1 MAERHYQDRIQIVWI
16 YPESVYGNIVKE
28 GLYASLVRY
37 QKDGI
42 DHQVYLEN
50 DDFIVMD
57 ELGFEHIEEEEDGT
71 DTVL

>member
-1 MAERHYQDRIQIVWI
+1 MVDRHYQDRVQIIWI
-16 YPESVYGNIVKE
+16 ISESVYGNIVQE

-42 DHQVYLEN
+42 DYKVYLEN

-57 ELGFEHIEEEEDGT
+57 ELGFDHIEEDDEPT
-71 DTVL
+71 TML